1 MCGIAGIILKDPTIC
16 IDVSQIEKMCDAIY
30 HRGPDEWGH
39 FVKGPVGIGMRRLS
53 IIDLA
58 GGSQPI
64 HNEDRTLWI
73 VFNGEIY
80 NYRDLRCLLEKK
92 GHSFYTNSDTESI
105 IHLYEQYGEDCVK
118 HLRGMFAFAIWDAK
132 TETLFLARDRLGIK
146 PLHYYDGGNY
156 FVFGSEIKSILACD
170 DVPREVH
177 KNSIVNYLAY
187 GYVPEPDTMF
197 EGIRKLPPGHV
208 LICRKGSFKTR
219 KYWDVEFSYG
229 RLQPEEY
236 YIEKILSLLDE
247 AVRIRLISEVP
258 LGAFLSGGIDS
269 GVVVALMARNM
280 DEPVKTFSI
289 GFDNQKYNELP
300 FARKIAE
307 RYGTDHHEEIV
318 RPDAEAVINDL
329 IRQFDEPFADSSAIP
344 TYYVSRMTRK
354 WVTVSLSGDGG
365 DEVFAGY
372 GRYRDGL
379 PATYTRWIPG
389 AIRKPLFHTL
399 SRILPEGFP
408 AVSTLRYAGYE
419 DDDRYIWKMTK
430 GLPMI
435 HDRVFSRDFRKSV
448 HTTDPSNACRK
459 YLETACGLAP
469 ISRRQYLDMKTYL
482 PGDILTK
489 VDRTSMMVSLEA
501 RVPILD
507 HKLVEFA
514 ATIPPAVLFNGQKPK
529 YLFKKVAERL
539 LPKETVNRPKMGFA
553 IPIAQWIKKEWKDL
567 SHDLVLGEKARKRN
581 ILNSDYTKRLMS
593 EHKMGRRPHDN
604 TIWTLM
610 VLELWFREFIDG

>member
-1 MCGIAGIILKDPTIC
+1 MCGIAGIILKNPKNC
-16 IDVSQIEKMCDAIY
+16 IDVSQIKKMCDAIY

-39 FVKGPVGIGMRRLS
+39 FVKGHVGIGMRRLS

-58 GGSQPI
+58 GGTQPI
-64 HNEDRTLWI
+64 HNEDQTVWI

-80 NYRDLRCLLEKK
+80 NYRDLRSTLEKQ
-92 GHSFYTNSDTESI
+92 GHKFYTNSDTETI

-118 HLRGMFAFAIWDAK
+118 HLRGMFAFAIWDSK

-146 PLHYYDGGNY
+146 PLHYYDGGNQ
-156 FVFGSEIKSILACD
+156 FVFGSEIKSILACG
-170 DVPREVH
+170 DVPRGVH

-187 GYVPEPDTMF
+187 GYVPDPETMF

-208 LICRKGSFKTR
+208 LTYRKGSIKIT

-229 RLQPEEY
+229 RPQPEEF
-236 YIEKILSLLDE
+236 YIERILSLLDE

-258 LGAFLSGGIDS
+258 LGAFLSGGVDS

-289 GFDNQKYNELP
+289 GFEHQKYNELP
-300 FARKIAE
+300 YARMVAE

-379 PATYTRWIPG
+379 PAQYTRWIPG

-399 SRILPEGFP
+399 SRVLPEGFP

-430 GLPMI
+430 GLPLI
-435 HDRVFSRDFRKSV
+435 HNRIFSRDFRKSV
-448 HTTDPSNACRK
+448 ETTDPSYASRK
-459 YLETACGLAP
+459 YLEMARGLES

-514 ATIPPAVLFNGQKPK
+514 ATIPPTILFNGKKPK
-529 YLFKKVAERL
+529 HLLKKVAERL
-539 LPKETVNRPKMGFA
+539 LPKEVVYRPKMGFA

-567 SHDLVLGEKARKRN
+567 SHDLVLGERARKRN
-581 ILNSDYTKRLMS
+581 IFNPDYVKRVMR
-593 EHKMGRRPHDN
+593 EHQLGRRPHEN

-610 VLELWFREFIDG
+610 VLELWHREFIDG